1 MKQVLID
8 RYGTPW
14 EVARCADVADVGE
27 PAADEVVF
35 DVLAFPIN
43 PADMWFCRGSYRLK
57 PPLPATPGA
66 ECVGRVTAVG
76 SAVKHVRKGDLVI
89 NLQRENWAERRKVKG
104 DDAIP
109 LPAGID
115 LRQAAMVRINPPTA
129 QLMLSDFVDL
139 KPGDWVIQ
147 NVANSAVGRL
157 LIVLAKQRGLR
168 TVNVVRRAELAGE
181 LKALGA
187 DVVVVD
193 GSDLARQVGEATADA
208 PDHAGRRGDRRR
220 GDRPAGRLRRDAT
233 ARVVHYGSMSGEDP
247 KVTRNN
253 FIYRGVQAHRL
264 HAGPLPQPVAVPTRS
279 ARSTPTSAGRS
290 WPASF
295 RRRWTRSIRSR
306 RSRTRWRTPTRAG
319 ATARSWSA
327 RTGRFEHG
335 GQAMSS
341 EVAAVEKVL
350 QVYFDG
356 LYEGDTKKL
365 GEAFHLASHLYAA
378 SGDGK
383 ASDWPRGEWF
393 KMVEGRP
400 SARPRAARAPI
411 ASCRSTSPAR
421 PRRSPRSNARCRRAT
436 SPTI

>member
-14 EVARCADVADVGE
+14 DVARCADVPDVGE

-76 SAVKHVRKGDLVI
+76 AGVKHVKPGDLVI

-115 LRQAAMVRINPPTA
+115 LKQAAMVRINPPTA

-168 TVNVVRRAELAGE
+168 TVNVVRRPELASE
-181 LKALGA
+181 LTALGA
-187 DVVVVD
+187 DIVVAD
-193 GSDLARQVGEATADA
+193 ASDLARRVAEATGDA
-208 PDHAGRRGDRRR
+208 RIMLGVEAIGG
-220 GDRPAGRLRRDAT
+220 AATGRLADCLAT
-233 ARVVHYGSMSGEDP
+233 DGTLVHYGSMSGEDP

-253 FIYRGVQAHRL
+253 FIYRGVRL
-264 HAGPLPQPVAVPTRS
+264 TGFML
-279 ARSTPTSAGRS
+279 
-290 WPASF
+290 
-295 RRRWTRSIRSR
+295 
-306 RSRTRWRTPTRAG
+306 
-319 ATARSWSA
+319 
-327 RTGRFEHG
+327 GRF
-335 GQAMSS
+335 
-341 EVAAVEKVL
+341 
-350 QVYFDG
+350 
-356 LYEGDTKKL
+356 
-365 GEAFHLASHLYAA
+365 LA
-378 SGDGK
+378 
-383 ASDWPRGEWF
+383 
-393 KMVEGRP
+393 
-400 SARPRAARAPI
+400 
-411 ASCRSTSPAR
+411 
-421 PRRSPRSNARCRRAT
+421 RRSPAEIRAIYADLGGQVMAGKLSAPVDT
-436 SPTI
+436 VYPIENIKEALAHADKGGRNGKILVSPSRAV

>member
-1 MKQVLID
+1 VKQVLID

-14 EVARCADVADVGE
+14 EVARCADVPDVGE

-168 TVNVVRRAELAGE
+168 TVNVVRRADLAGE

-187 DVVVVD
+187 DIVVVD
-193 GSDLARQVGEATADA
+193 SSDLARQVGEATADA
-208 PDHAGRRGDRRR
+208 RIMLGVEAIGG
-220 GDRPAGRLRRDAT
+220 AATGRLADCIAT
-233 ARVVHYGSMSGEDP
+233 DGTLVHYGSMSGEDP

-253 FIYRGVQAHRL
+253 FIYRGVRL
-264 HAGPLPQPVAVPTRS
+264 TGFML
-279 ARSTPTSAGRS
+279 GR
-290 WPASF
+290 F
-295 RRRWTRSIRSR
+295 LSR
-306 RSRTRWRTPTRAG
+306 RSAEEIRAIY
-319 ATARSWSA
+319 ADL
-327 RTGRFEHG
+327 G
-335 GQAMSS
+335 GQVMAGKLSAP
-341 EVAAVEKVL
+341 VDT
-350 QVYFDG
+350 VYPI
-356 LYEGDTKKL
+356 ENIK
-365 GEAFHLASHLYAA
+365 EALAHADK
-378 SGDGK
+378 GGRNGK
-383 ASDWPRGEWF
+383 IL
-393 KMVEGRP
+393 V
-400 SARPRAARAPI
+400 
-411 ASCRSTSPAR
+411 SPNGA
-421 PRRSPRSNARCRRAT
+421 
-436 SPTI
+436 I